1 MLVAKLVFAAM
12 TIHLVIE
19 DIYYGVNVF
28 TLETISHLVEYFIIA
43 ITVVV
48 VAVPGNIS

>member
-19 DIYYGVNVF
+19 DVYLGINVF
-28 TLETISHLVEYFIIA
+28 TL
-43 ITVVV
+43 
-48 VAVPGNIS
+48 